1 MGTVAN
7 TPDVDA
13 PRQVPRRTEVR
24 ILGGLMGTSALG
36 GLGQLIGLTGT
47 TLLIQELLGSKTWVG
62 TGSFAMMGGTA
73 VGAAV
78 LTRRLGRNRR
88 RPTLIGGYLVGAIG
102 GVVVGLAALWK
113 WYPLVLIGLLMFG
126 FGNTAS
132 QQSRFAAA
140 DVVPDARRGR
150 AVSIVV
156 WASTIGV
163 VFGPKLWGP
172 SGRFMERFGL
182 TELGGPFVVGSAV
195 YIIAALASAAVIRP
209 DPREVSRLLRDDP
222 TSAQSAAVDVRA
234 CLRRPALQVAFA
246 TLVVGQ
252 VVMVAVMSVTSL
264 HLKDHHYSAD
274 SIGTVISG
282 HVLGMYAP
290 SPISGWLVDRLGRL
304 PVVVGGCIVSM
315 AGCVIA
321 AAAHPENHALMI
333 AALFILGVGWN
344 GTFVA
349 GSTLT
354 TDAVSPAERP
364 RIQAVADM
372 TTFLA
377 SGSASLLAGFALE
390 WSSYATMGVVGAC
403 IAALYG
409 VVVLASRPRLAAQR
423 TG

>member
-1 MGTVAN
+1 MTTGATNAA
-7 TPDVDA
+7 VDA
-13 PRQVPRRTEVR
+13 RPVARATEVR

-62 TGSFAMMGGTA
+62 TGSLAMMSGTA

-88 RPTLIGGYLVGAIG
+88 RPTLIGGYLIGAVG
-102 GVVVGLAALWK
+102 GVVVGLAARWQ
-113 WYPLVLIGLLMFG
+113 WYPLVLIGLLLFG

-140 DVVPDARRGR
+140 DVVSDARRGR

-172 SGRFMERFGL
+172 SGRFMTRFGL

-195 YIIAALASAAVIRP
+195 YVIAALASAAIIKP
-209 DPREVSRLLRDDP
+209 DPRVVSRLLRDDP
-222 TSAQSAAVDVRA
+222 AVGSAPVDVRA
-234 CLRRPALQVAFA
+234 CLRRPALQLAFA
-246 TLVVGQ
+246 ALIIGQ
-252 VVMVAVMSVTSL
+252 VVMVAVMSVTSV
-264 HLKDHHYSAD
+264 HLKDHGYSAD
-274 SIGTVISG
+274 GIGTVISG

-290 SPISGWLVDRLGRL
+290 SPVTGWLVDKFGRL
-304 PVVVGGCIVSM
+304 PVVVGGALTAVG
-315 AGCVIA
+315 ACVMA
-321 AAAHPENHALMI
+321 AAAHPGNHMMMI
-333 AALFILGVGWN
+333 VALFVLGVGWN

-354 TDAVSPAERP
+354 TDAVTPTERG

-372 TTFLA
+372 GTFLA
-377 SGSASLLAGFALE
+377 SGVASLLAGFALE
-390 WSSYATMGVVGAC
+390 WSNYATMGVIGAC
-403 IAALYG
+403 IGGLLA
-409 VVVLASRPRLAAQR
+409 VLALAFRPRLRPQNAL
-423 TG
+423 